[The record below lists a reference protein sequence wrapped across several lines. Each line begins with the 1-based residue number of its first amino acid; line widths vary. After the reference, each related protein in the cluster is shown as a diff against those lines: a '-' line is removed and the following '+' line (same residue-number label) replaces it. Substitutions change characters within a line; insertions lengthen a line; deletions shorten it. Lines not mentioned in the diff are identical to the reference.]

1 MRVKTVDR
9 LNLMEDDLKSQTN
22 KEQKVEEEEEEA
34 EEDISIWL
42 IMYRK

>member
-1 MRVKTVDR
+1 VRVKTVDR

-22 KEQKVEEEEEEA
+22 KEQKVEEEEEE
-34 EEDISIWL
+34 EDISIWL